1 MVTQWVIKVSKFCNL
16 RCDYC
21 YEFPELGNRARM
33 SQEDASAMFANMA
46 AFYAHQ
52 PETQVQC
59 VWHGGEPLL
68 QEPGYF
74 HMLLAEQ
81 KRWLGGLDVRNVVQT
96 NLTVLDESRI
106 ALLRDRFD
114 GVGVSVD
121 LFGNHRLNLAG
132 RPSQD
137 RVLANLDRLQ
147 EAKVRFGCITVLT
160 RRTIPHL
167 ESIFRFYERANLSF
181 RVLPLFR
188 GATNDQNAGF
198 QVGAREVLD
207 ALCRLFD
214 LWLASPTHISVAPLS
229 DLLAQLVRRRAG
241 DEPDYYDRRHWE
253 EVVVVNTNGD
263 LYADADAY
271 LPGRSWGNIFKTPL
285 TELLGG
291 AEWERSV
298 RDAELRM
305 AAVCTSCEYFGACT
319 GYAVAE
325 DSRDYDDCV
334 DSGGR
339 RRCIV
344 ERGVCAHIERRLDE
358 AGADGRID
366 AALWSRSGELLGL
379 GV

>member
-33 SQEDASAMFANMA
+33 SREQASAMFANMA
-46 AFYAHQ
+46 DFYSGQ
-52 PETQVQC
+52 PGAQVHC

-68 QEPGYF
+68 QEPDYY

-81 KRWLGGLDVRNVVQT
+81 RRWLGTLDVKNAVQT

-106 ALLRDRFD
+106 ALLRDGFD

-132 RPSQD
+132 KPSQD

-147 EAKVRFGCITVLT
+147 EAGVRFGCITVLT
-160 RRTIPHL
+160 KRNLPHL

-181 RVLPLFR
+181 RILPLFR
-188 GATNDQNAGF
+188 GATDPQNAGF
-198 QVGAREVLD
+198 QVTAREVLD
-207 ALCRLFD
+207 GLCHVFD
-214 LWLASPTHISVAPLS
+214 LWLASPTQISIAPLS
-229 DLLAQLVRRRAG
+229 ELMAQLLRSRAG
-241 DEPDYYDRRHWE
+241 DEPDYYDRRQWE

-271 LPGRSWGNIFKTPL
+271 LPGRSWGNIFATPL
-285 TELLGG
+285 GRLLGG

-298 RDAELRM
+298 RATEARM
-305 AAVCTSCEYFGACT
+305 AAVCASCEYFGTCN

-325 DSRDYDDCV
+325 DSRDYDDAVDAAGRKRCV
-334 DSGGR
+334 
-339 RRCIV
+339 V
-344 ERGVCAHIERRLDE
+344 ERGLCAHIERRLDE
-358 AGADGRID
+358 AEAEGKID
-366 AALWSRSGELLGL
+366 PAFWDRLSGEQAI